1 MLRWTIEHH
10 LSYESVCLQFFLK
23 NSVLQLKDR
32 ILDLGNWF
40 YKFMFHQFI

>member
-1 MLRWTIEHH
+1 MEVFV
-10 LSYESVCLQFFLK
+10 YSVFLK
-23 NSVLQLKDR
+23 NSVLQLKDQ